1 MPDLRSGVSRGR
13 ASFQADG
20 SALTV
25 LLLDLPL
32 DVLHPVDVLGAP
44 NVRSMRTV
52 FVRPLALRAEAIP
65 RLLDRLLAERGTIL
79 RVADLTP
86 PNQSAL
92 QTYAWPGNL
101 TDLQSAAD
109 RLIAIARDGS
119 LLKASKALGVSNS
132 TLHYWFGQVGMSLP
146 LVAAG

>member
-1 MPDLRSGVSRGR
+1 MTALNSHFAALRLSRRRSSRFPHRNDTPFPLRS
-13 ASFQADG
+13 A
-20 SALTV
+20 
-25 LLLDLPL
+25 
-32 DVLHPVDVLGAP
+32 
-44 NVRSMRTV
+44 
-52 FVRPLALRAEAIP
+52 
-65 RLLDRLLAERGTIL
+65 
-79 RVADLTP
+79 
-86 PNQSAL
+86 NQTAL

-146 LVAAG
+146 LVEAG